1 MQNVYSNTT
10 ESLSPKDFAGALGV
24 SESSVKRWVDDGK
37 IRALKT
43 PGGHRRIAV
52 ADALHFVRLT
62 GADIARPELLGLKE
76 LREFQI
82 RNARPTSDAE
92 RADALF
98 DALVE
103 GRATDARALVLSA
116 FVGGL
121 GVAEIADGPLRSAL
135 TRIGE
140 LWRHDSGGVFV
151 EHRATALVIE
161 ALGRLRTLLATPDDS
176 PRAVG
181 CAPSAD
187 PYLVP
192 TLAAAT
198 ALTAEGF
205 NAVNLGPETPLRS
218 LELALD
224 AIKPRLAW
232 LSVSTDPGS
241 TEVLA
246 GIEQL
251 ASHARELGAS
261 LAIGGRALE
270 SRAVKLPTSVVRCRT
285 LTELVAF
292 ARGLLRAD
300 SGA

>member
-1 MQNVYSNTT
+1 
-10 ESLSPKDFAGALGV
+10 
-24 SESSVKRWVDDGK
+24 
-37 IRALKT
+37 
-43 PGGHRRIAV
+43 
-52 ADALHFVRLT
+52 
-62 GADIARPELLGLKE
+62 
-76 LREFQI
+76 
-82 RNARPTSDAE
+82 
-92 RADALF
+92 
-98 DALVE
+98 
-103 GRATDARALVLSA
+103 
-116 FVGGL
+116 
-121 GVAEIADGPLRSAL
+121 
-135 TRIGE
+135 
-140 LWRHDSGGVFV
+140 
-151 EHRATALVIE
+151 
-161 ALGRLRTLLATPDDS
+161 LLATPDDS

-232 LSVSTDPGS
+232 LSVSTEPG
-241 TEVLA
+241 TTVVLQ

-251 ASHARELGAS
+251 TSRARELGAA
-261 LAIGGRALE
+261 LVIGGRALE
-270 SRAVKLPTSVVRCRT
+270 SRAVRLPTSVVRCRT

-300 SGA
+300 SGD